1 MAKYNEI
8 MSRVSVTPE
17 MRERVLAGVAEHRQL
32 KQKTTAGNVKN
43 IRKWVRWVPAVAAAC
58 FLLVIGLQIYHINQT
73 TDEPNDVASEGV
85 TEYASLAEL
94 EKAVGFDMPELEA
107 LPFKKAETMYT
118 NASGIARID
127 YYGSS
132 EESITISK
140 GKDDGTDISGD
151 YNEYSSVSE
160 ETIGGVTVTLK
171 GNDGE
176 FNLAAWTD
184 DGYAYA
190 VSSYPGMSSD
200 KMTDLIES
208 LIH

>member
-58 FLLVIGLQIYHINQT
+58 FLLVIGIQIYHINQT
-73 TDEPNDVASEGV
+73 TDEPIDVASEGV
-85 TEYASLAEL
+85 TEYASLAKL
-94 EKAVGFDMPELEA
+94 EEAVGFDMPELEA
-107 LPFKKAETMYT
+107 LPFEKAETMYT
-118 NASGIARID
+118 NAFGIARID

-132 EESITISK
+132 EEIITISK

-208 LIH
+208 LIQ

>member
-32 KQKTTAGNVKN
+32 KQKITAGNVKN

-73 TDEPNDVASEGV
+73 TDEPIDVTSEGV

-94 EKAVGFDMPELEA
+94 EEAVGFDMPELEA
-107 LPFKKAETMYT
+107 LPFEKAETMYT
-118 NASGIARID
+118 NAFGIARID

-132 EESITISK
+132 EEIITISK

-200 KMTDLIES
+200 KMTKLIES
-208 LIH
+208 LIQ

>member
-8 MSRVSVTPE
+8 ISRVSVTPE
-17 MRERVLAGVAEHRQL
+17 MRERVLAGIAEHRQL
-32 KQKTTAGNVKN
+32 KQKRTAGNVKN
-43 IRKWVRWVPAVAAAC
+43 IRKWARWVPAVAAAC

-73 TDEPNDVASEGV
+73 TDEPIDVASEGV

-94 EKAVGFDMPELEA
+94 EEAVGFDMPELEA
-107 LPFKKAETMYT
+107 LPFEKAETMYT
-118 NASGIARID
+118 NAFGIARID

-132 EESITISK
+132 EEIITISK

-208 LIH
+208 LIQ